1 MCSAMHCVLFLLNSK
16 IGKSRLHVKTGE
28 REFFFE
34 ENYLG
39 LADCIIKSCDEQIG
53 LEMSKYK
60 DPLLFLQVQAG
71 LSESPPAVA
80 TTQLLLLAGNK
91 IK

>member
-1 MCSAMHCVLFLLNSK
+1 MLKL
-16 IGKSRLHVKTGE
+16 G
-28 REFFFE
+28 RENFFFE
-34 ENYLG
+34 EKNLG
-39 LADCIIKSCDEQIG
+39 LADCIIKPCDEQIG